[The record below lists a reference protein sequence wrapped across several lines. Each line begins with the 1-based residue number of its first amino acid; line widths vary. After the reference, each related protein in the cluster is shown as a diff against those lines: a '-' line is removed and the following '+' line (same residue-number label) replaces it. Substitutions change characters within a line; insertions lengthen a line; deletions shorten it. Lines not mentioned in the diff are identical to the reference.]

1 MLVRRATAL
10 GIGVLVL
17 ILLVVGI
24 NACRSSAKKN
34 SLRDYNQNVGT
45 LATQSDTD
53 VSKPFFAL
61 MENPG
66 NKSPVAIETQINQY
80 RVVAEDIADRAKN
93 LDTPDDMTGAQRNV
107 VQALNLRVEG
117 LQKIADNIRAA
128 KAGTAQSDAAVNAI
142 SGEMQNFLASD
153 VLWSQRVVPLISE
166 TLSDNEVTGQRIQS
180 SKFLPALSWLDPSF
194 VGNSLGAGGGG
205 GTSKGGPTA
214 PGTHGHGLTSTSV
227 GTLTLQPGG
236 AVNRIPASGNPVF
249 TVKFQ
254 NQGENDERD
263 VPVTVSVTG
272 AGKPIKVR
280 KTVDKTTAGQA
291 ASVDVPLGQSPPAGT
306 PVQIQVVVGAV
317 PGEKTTDNN
326 KSTYT
331 ALFTR

>member
-1 MLVRRATAL
+1 M
-10 GIGVLVL
+10 L

-34 SLRDYNQNVGT
+34 ALRDYNRNVGT

-61 MENPG
+61 MGNPG
-66 NKSPVAIETQINQY
+66 NRSAVNVETQINQY

-93 LDTPDDMTGAQRNV
+93 LSTPSDMAGAQRNV

-128 KAGTAQSDAAVNAI
+128 LSSGSSSEQATNQIA
-142 SGEMQNFLASD
+142 GEMQNFLASD
-153 VLWSQRVVPLISE
+153 VLWSQRVVPLISQ
-166 TLSDNEVTGQRIQS
+166 TLSDNSVTGQDIQS
-180 SKFLPALSWLDPSF
+180 SRFLPALSWLDPSF
-194 VGNSLGAGGGG
+194 VAGRLGSSAGGGT
-205 GTSKGGPTA
+205 TSGGPVA
-214 PGTHGHGLTSTSV
+214 PGTHGHGLTSVNV

-236 AVNRIPASGNPVF
+236 AVNRIPASPTPVF

-254 NQGENDERD
+254 NQGQNDERD
-263 VPVTVSVTG
+263 VVVTVSITG
-272 AGKPIKVR
+272 AGRPTKVK
-280 KTVDKTTAGQA
+280 KTVAKTTAGQPA
-291 ASVDVPLGQSPPAGT
+291 QVDVPLTSAPPAGT
-306 PVQIQVVVGAV
+306 PVQIEVAITPV
-317 PGEKTTDNN
+317 PGEKTTSNN
-326 KSTYT
+326 KQTYT

>member
-1 MLVRRATAL
+1 M
-10 GIGVLVL
+10 L

-24 NACRSSAKKN
+24 NACRNSAKKN
-34 SLRDYNQNVGT
+34 SLRDYNRDVGT

-61 MENPG
+61 MGNPG

-80 RVVAEDIADRAKN
+80 RVVAEDIADRAKG
-93 LDTPDDMTGAQRNV
+93 LSTPGDMTGAQRNV
-107 VQALNLRVEG
+107 VTALNLRVEG

-128 KAGTAQSDAAVNAI
+128 LSTGNQADQAVNTIA
-142 SGEMQNFLASD
+142 GEMQNFLASD

-166 TLSDNEVTGQRIQS
+166 TLSDNEVTGQNIQS
-180 SKFLPALSWLDPSF
+180 SKFLPTLSWLDPAY
-194 VGNSLGAGGGG
+194 VGGRLGTSGGGG
-205 GTSKGGPTA
+205 SKTGPTA
-214 PGTHGHGLTSTSV
+214 PGTHGHGLQSVSV

-236 AVNRIPASGNPVF
+236 AVNRIPASRNPTF

-263 VPVTVSVTG
+263 VAVTVTVTG

-280 KTVDKTTAGQA
+280 KTVDKTTAGQPA
-291 ASVDVPLGQSPPAGT
+291 QVDVPLSTAPPAGT
-306 PVQIQVVVGAV
+306 PVQIAVAVGAV
-317 PGEKTTDNN
+317 PGEKTVDNN
-326 KSTYT
+326 KQTYT

>member
-10 GIGVLVL
+10 GFGVLVL

-61 MENPG
+61 MNDPG

-93 LDTPDDMTGAQRNV
+93 LDTPSDMVGAQRNV

-128 KAGTAQSDAAVNAI
+128 KAGTAQSDQAVSAI
-142 SGEMQNFLASD
+142 AGEMQNFLASD

-180 SKFLPALSWLDPSF
+180 SKFLPSLSWLDPSF
-194 VGNSLGAGGGG
+194 VGQHLGASSGG

-236 AVNRIPASGNPVF
+236 AVNRIPASRNPVF
-249 TVKFQ
+249 TVKFM

-263 VPVTVSVTG
+263 VAVTVQVTG

-280 KTVDKTTAGQA
+280 KTVDKTSAGQA
-291 ASVDVPLGQSPPAGT
+291 ASVDVPLGQAPPAGT
-306 PVQIQVVVGAV
+306 PVQITTTVGAV